1 MADKK
6 LELRVIAPT
15 ATESKELAPYKKGV
29 SVDMVI
35 MRCTTGD
42 LGVLPGRMPCSMV
55 LGTGDLRIFDNGNER
70 RVAISGGVASVS
82 NDVVT
87 ILTDFVE
94 AV

>member
-15 ATESKELAPYKKGV
+15 ASADKSLASYKKGV
-29 SVDMVI
+29 NVDMVI

-42 LGVLPGRMPCSMV
+42 LGVLPGRTPCSMV
-55 LGTGDLRIFDNGNER
+55 LGKGDLRVFNDGNEKR
-70 RVAISGGVASVS
+70 MEIDGGIASVG

-87 ILTDFVE
+87 ILTDSVK